1 MSFISDLL
9 KEKSLWIAIGGA
21 LAVYLGTLYLNRYY
35 PNTNTGLFNN
45 TSGQVQ
51 QTQAG
56 SNTGTNVS
64 SSPTTLPKPDYILKP
79 GVDYQAKIYTNYGTI
94 VIDLLENYA
103 PNGVNNFV
111 YLIQHNF
118 YNNVK
123 FHRIIKNILIQTG
136 DPTGTG
142 TGGPGYYVKGDFGP
156 GLPEY
161 GPGIVGMANDGN
173 KDHNGSQ
180 FFIVAFGATK
190 EITKSWNGVYPVF
203 ARVISGMDVVDKI
216 AKLSTDK
223 NGSPKTNVYIQRV
236 EIVEK

>member
-1 MSFISDLL
+1 MSFVSDLL
-9 KEKSLWIAIGGA
+9 KEKSLWIAIAGA
-21 LAVYLGTLYLNRYY
+21 LTVYLGILYLNRYY
-35 PNTNTGLFNN
+35 PNPNAGVLGHSSMQKQANYKN
-45 TSGQVQ
+45 SGSQKFQ
-51 QTQAG
+51 R
-56 SNTGTNVS
+56 
-64 SSPTTLPKPDYILKP
+64 LPKPDYILKP

-111 YLIQHNF
+111 YLTQHNF

-123 FHRIIKNILIQTG
+123 FHRIIKNVLIQTG

-180 FFIVAFGATK
+180 FFIVASGATK
-190 EITKSWNGVYPVF
+190 DITKSWNGVYPVF

-216 AKLSTDK
+216 AKAPADK
-223 NGSPKTNVYIQRV
+223 NGKPKTNVYIQKV
-236 EIVEK
+236 EIIEK

>member
-21 LAVYLGTLYLNRYY
+21 FAVYLGTLYLNRYY
-35 PNTNTGLFNN
+35 PNTTTGVLGNN
-45 TSGQVQ
+45 SRSQV
-51 QTQAG
+51 
-56 SNTGTNVS
+56 SVTGNKNK
-64 SSPTTLPKPDYILKP
+64 TLPKPDYILKP

-111 YLIQHNF
+111 YLSQHNF

-180 FFIVAFGATK
+180 FFIVASGATK

-216 AKLSTDK
+216 AKLPTDK
-223 NGSPKTNVYIQRV
+223 SGRPKTNVYIQRV

>member
-9 KEKSLWIAIGGA
+9 KEKSLWIAIAGA
-21 LAVYLGTLYLNRYY
+21 LAVYLGVLYLNRYY
-35 PNTNTGLFNN
+35 PNTNTGVLGNN
-45 TSGQVQ
+45 SQSQV
-51 QTQAG
+51 
-56 SNTGTNVS
+56 SVTGNKNKK
-64 SSPTTLPKPDYILKP
+64 LPKPDYILKP

-111 YLIQHNF
+111 YLSQHNF

-180 FFIVAFGATK
+180 FFIVASGATK

-216 AKLSTDK
+216 AKLSIDK
-223 NGSPKTNVYIQRV
+223 SGRPKTNIYIQRV